1 MDKLPSS
8 RLVLDAM
15 LREGS
20 VDLLRLHVTESV
32 LREEEEE
39 LKRQSRKRAKEV
51 LERFCVGADHPTALR
66 EVRRRLAQSKVYLN
80 VGESVERALDHVE
93 NVIRENAMEMIE
105 VVARRA
111 ASTSE
116 GTDADVLKPVVDTR
130 PGFKAETTGSASTA
144 EPDIQIDQKE
154 GEKPVFVKQDLST
167 PIEVKGKDV
176 DKHTLR
182 KTALAEKVHATFEE
196 DVRSSSVL
204 EGLAPMRLDG
214 IVLSNEDLV
223 AKAEPEHLET
233 TVFGSREQDN
243 PAKEEK
249 LLEEKHKWR
258 TAEECNPRRI
268 QPAQPAEVS
277 LEQKQASEPEAAS
290 PSKELESKSGNTA
303 EGADGLAGKRKNAK
317 QKRETDNVRLV
328 SKLQSPKSKP
338 LSKGARATNKPV
350 PEKAD
355 TAAAIKKAGNVKITE
370 AVSTKPVAS
379 KRPPRER
386 KRSSKFGG
394 DEWESDLD
402 KVLRRRSTASPE
414 KLLTETPAVLT
425 EF

>member
-1 MDKLPSS
+1 MNS
-8 RLVLDAM
+8 
-15 LREGS
+15 
-20 VDLLRLHVTESV
+20 
-32 LREEEEE
+32 
-39 LKRQSRKRAKEV
+39 KRVQ
-51 LERFCVGADHPTALR
+51 
-66 EVRRRLAQSKVYLN
+66 
-80 VGESVERALDHVE
+80 
-93 NVIRENAMEMIE
+93 
-105 VVARRA
+105 
-111 ASTSE
+111 
-116 GTDADVLKPVVDTR
+116 
-130 PGFKAETTGSASTA
+130 
-144 EPDIQIDQKE
+144 
-154 GEKPVFVKQDLST
+154 
-167 PIEVKGKDV
+167 
-176 DKHTLR
+176 
-182 KTALAEKVHATFEE
+182 
-196 DVRSSSVL
+196 
-204 EGLAPMRLDG
+204 
-214 IVLSNEDLV
+214 DLV

-355 TAAAIKKAGNVKITE
+355 TDAAIKKARNVKITE